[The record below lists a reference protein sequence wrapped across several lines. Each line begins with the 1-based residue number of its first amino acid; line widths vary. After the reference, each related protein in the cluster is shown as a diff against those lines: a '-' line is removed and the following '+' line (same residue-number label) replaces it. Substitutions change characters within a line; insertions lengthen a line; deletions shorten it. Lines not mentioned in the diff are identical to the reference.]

1 MKVLLSAT
9 LLFAIQWVQAQEH
22 TLKVKI
28 TGIKEI
34 KGKIGVC
41 LLTDESEFL
50 GACSDF
56 TEMAVTAKE
65 MVFTKEGLAS
75 GSYVLTLYHDAN
87 NNGELDTNLL
97 GLPKERYG
105 FSNNPSTFFG
115 PPSYSKCL
123 FEVKEDTQVTVRLK

>member
-1 MKVLLSAT
+1 M
-9 LLFAIQWVQAQEH
+9 LLFSIQWAQAQEH
-22 TLKVKI
+22 ELTIRI
-28 TGIKEI
+28 TGIKSI

-50 GACSDF
+50 SACSDY
-56 TEMAVTAKE
+56 TELKVTAKT
-65 MVFTKEGLAS
+65 MTITKEGLAT
-75 GSYVLTLYHDAN
+75 GEYVLTLYHDAN
-87 NNGELDTNLL
+87 NNGELDTNLI

-123 FEVKEDTQVTVRLK
+123 FEVKEHTSVEIKMK